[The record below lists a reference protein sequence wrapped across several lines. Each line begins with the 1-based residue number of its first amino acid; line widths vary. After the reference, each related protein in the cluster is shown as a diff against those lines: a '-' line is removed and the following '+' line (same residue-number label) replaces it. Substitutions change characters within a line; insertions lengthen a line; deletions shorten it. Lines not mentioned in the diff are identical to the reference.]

1 MAKHETTLLWAE
13 ECIQYY
19 YSSCH
24 QTMCSM
30 IFNMDHS
37 QLSRKK
43 KTSES
48 ILSICTTHKRRCDGH
63 IFVSPPYIHCLPP
76 ARTRV
81 YFSIS
86 LGRES
91 YSLTVSA
98 RDVVIYIK
106 HRPIQNSKKKGKKS
120 YLSIQVERKTKE
132 ERECTASLL
141 CANING
147 PQSFIVGK

>member
-1 MAKHETTLLWAE
+1 MRPHYYGPKNVFNIIIPLAIRQCAAWSSTWITHNFPERRKPRN
-13 ECIQYY
+13 QYCQY
-19 YSSCH
+19 VPHTRGDATGTSSCLH
-24 QTMCSM
+24 HTYS
-30 IFNMDHS
+30 
-37 QLSRKK
+37 
-43 KTSES
+43 
-48 ILSICTTHKRRCDGH
+48 
-63 IFVSPPYIHCLPP
+63 LPP

-86 LGRES
+86 LGRQS

-132 ERECTASLL
+132 RECTASLL